1 MPVPHSPLSFAVESH
16 QSLNYLREQIHK
28 KLLKLNSS
36 ECLFLYTK
44 KVMLVGEMSMMSL
57 HERYKDD
64 DGFLYI
70 NYAEMDVY

>member
-1 MPVPHSPLSFAVESH
+1 
-16 QSLNYLREQIHK
+16 
-28 KLLKLNSS
+28 
-36 ECLFLYTK
+36 
-44 KVMLVGEMSMMSL
+44 MLVGEMSMMSL